1 MLKLRPFR
9 DEKPLRCKGK
19 CEMSGKYLLDTN
31 AIIYAI
37 DHKLKLPENR
47 YAVSVITEMELLS
60 WPSLTG
66 EDEAKLKSVLM
77 KLVVIQLDRSIQ
89 ERAIRIRRTTSLKLP
104 DSIISATAIN
114 GEYVLVTDDEKLKN
128 RHVGTVI
135 TLSQLVS

>member
-9 DEKPLRCKGK
+9 DENPLRYKGK

-37 DHKLKLPENR
+37 DRKLKPP
-47 YAVSVITEMELLS
+47 A
-60 WPSLTG
+60 
-66 EDEAKLKSVLM
+66 
-77 KLVVIQLDRSIQ
+77 
-89 ERAIRIRRTTSLKLP
+89 
-104 DSIISATAIN
+104 
-114 GEYVLVTDDEKLKN
+114 N